1 MSKYETLMPQPAPIL
16 AASGIAKSF
25 LSHKVL
31 DDVGIELFP
40 GEVHALL
47 GENGAG
53 KSTLIKILTGAYTHD
68 AGTITLDG
76 APIHPRDTRHAQ
88 EMGIGT
94 VYQEVNLLPN
104 MSVADNLYIGRQPMK
119 WGLLDTKKMQRDA
132 RALLSRYD
140 LKIDPG
146 AQLDSFSVAVQQIV
160 AIARAV
166 DISGKVL
173 ILDEPTASL
182 DQHEVEILFEI
193 VRQLKSQGMAIVF
206 ITHFLDQVYDIADR
220 VTVLRNGRRV
230 GSRPIEGLG
239 RMDLVTMMLGEAL
252 EHEDAMRIGV
262 TRQPGELYAS
272 FKNYSLT
279 GKAAPFDLDLHRGE
293 IVGVAGLLG
302 SGRTE
307 MARLLF
313 GIDKPDT
320 GQLTVA
326 GQPATLREPRD
337 AIALAFAFA
346 PEDRKLDGIVGDL
359 TVRENIMLALQA
371 HRGWTKP
378 MSRTE
383 QAELADRYIKA
394 LDIRCTGPEQPVKF
408 LSGGN
413 QQKVVLARWLATNP
427 KLLILDEPT
436 RGIDVGAH
444 AEIIKMI
451 NRLCD
456 DGMSLFVISSELDEI
471 TAYSSRVLVL
481 RERAIAGE
489 LTGEAINTKA
499 IMEMIAS
506 EPEAR
511 PQ

>member
-1 MSKYETLMPQPAPIL
+1 MPEPVLKADHIE
-16 AASGIAKSF
+16 KSF
-25 LSHKVL
+25 LDNKVL

-40 GEVHALL
+40 GEIHALL

-68 AGTITLDG
+68 AGTITVDG
-76 APIHPRDTRHAQ
+76 TPVHPRDTKHAQ

-104 MSVADNLYIGRQPMK
+104 MSVAENLYIGRQPMK
-119 WGLLDTKKMQRDA
+119 LGFLDNRRMERAARELLASYQ
-132 RALLSRYD
+132 
-140 LKIDPG
+140 LKIDVG
-146 AQLDSFSVAVQQIV
+146 AQLDTFSVAVQQIV

-182 DQHEVEILFEI
+182 DQHEVDILFSI
-193 VRQLKSQGMAIVF
+193 LRQLKSDGMAIVF
-206 ITHFLDQVYDIADR
+206 ITHFLDQVYEIADR

-230 GSRPIEGLG
+230 GSRPIADLP

-252 EHEDAMRIGV
+252 EHDEAMRIGV
-262 TRQPGELYAS
+262 GRQPGELYAA
-272 FKNYSLT
+272 FRNYALA
-279 GKAAPFDLDLHRGE
+279 GKAAPFDLDLHKGE

-313 GIDKPDT
+313 GIDRPDS
-320 GQLTVA
+320 GELAVA
-326 GQPATLREPRD
+326 GQNATLREPRD
-337 AIALAFAFA
+337 AVALGFAFA
-346 PEDRKLDGIVGDL
+346 PEDRKVDGIVGDL
-359 TVRENIMLALQA
+359 TIRENIVLALQA
-371 HRGWTKP
+371 HRGWTRP
-378 MSRTE
+378 IGRSE
-383 QAELADRYIKA
+383 QIELAEHFVKA
-394 LDIRCTGPEQPVKF
+394 LDIRTTGIEQPVKF

-444 AEIIKMI
+444 AEIIRMI

-471 TAYSSRVLVL
+471 VAYSSRVLVL
-481 RERAIAGE
+481 RDRAIAGE
-489 LTGEAINTKA
+489 LRGEEITTGA
-499 IMEMIAS
+499 IMEMIAH
-506 EPEAR
+506 EPEAKNA
-511 PQ
+511 

>member
-1 MSKYETLMPQPAPIL
+1 MKNSQMPEPLL
-16 AASGIAKSF
+16 AAAQIDKSF
-25 LSHKVL
+25 LTHRVL
-31 DDVGIELFP
+31 DNVGIEFYP

-68 AGTITLDG
+68 SGTITLDG
-76 APIHPRDTRHAQ
+76 HPIHPRDTRHAQ
-88 EMGIGT
+88 ELGIGT

-104 MSVADNLYIGRQPMK
+104 MTVAENLYIGRQPMRM
-119 WGLLDTKKMQRDA
+119 GFVDTRKMERDA
-132 RALLSRYD
+132 RELLARYD
-140 LKIDPG
+140 LAIDVG
-146 AQLDSFSVAVQQIV
+146 AQLDTYSVAIQQIV

-182 DQHEVEILFEI
+182 DSHEVEILFSI
-193 VRQLKSQGMAIVF
+193 IRQLKSRGLAVVF
-206 ITHFLDQVYDIADR
+206 ITHFLDQVFEISDR

-230 GSRPIEGLG
+230 GSRPIAGLS

-252 EHEDAMRIGV
+252 EHEDAMRIGA

-272 FKNYSLT
+272 FRNYALA
-279 GKAAPFDLDLHRGE
+279 GKAAPFDLDLHKGE

-320 GQLTVA
+320 GELTVA
-326 GQPATLREPRD
+326 GKPARLNEPRD
-337 AIALAFAFA
+337 AIALDFAFA
-346 PEDRKLDGIVGDL
+346 PEDRKIDGIVGDL

-371 HRGWTKP
+371 HRGWMRP
-378 MSRTE
+378 MSGTE
-383 QAELADRYIKA
+383 QAELADRFIKA

-427 KLLILDEPT
+427 RLLILDEPT

-444 AEIIKMI
+444 AEIIRMI

-456 DGMSLFVISSELDEI
+456 EGMSLFVISSELEEI

-481 RERAIAGE
+481 RDRAIAGE
-489 LTGEAINTKA
+489 LTGDAINTTA

-506 EPEAR
+506 EPEAA
-511 PQ
+511 Q

>member
-1 MSKYETLMPQPAPIL
+1 MTQSIPVL
-16 AASGIAKSF
+16 AASGIEKSF
-25 LSHKVL
+25 LNHKVL
-31 DDVGIELFP
+31 DNVGIELYP

-53 KSTLIKILTGAYTHD
+53 KSTLIKILTGAYSRD
-68 AGTITLDG
+68 SGTIMLDG
-76 APIHPRDTRHAQ
+76 KPIEPRDTKNAQ

-104 MSVADNLYIGRQPMK
+104 MTVAENLYIGRQPMRF
-119 WGLLDTKKMQRDA
+119 GLVDTRRMERDA
-132 RALLSRYD
+132 RALLTKYD
-140 LKIDPG
+140 LSIDVS
-146 AQLDSFSVAVQQIV
+146 AQLDSFSVAIQQIV

-166 DISGKVL
+166 DISGRVL

-182 DQHEVEILFEI
+182 DQHEVDILFGI
-193 VRQLKSQGMAIVF
+193 VRQLKSEGMAIVF
-206 ITHFLDQVYDIADR
+206 ITHFLDQVYEISDR

-230 GSRPIEGLG
+230 GTHPIGELG
-239 RMDLVTMMLGEAL
+239 RMSLVTMMLGEAL
-252 EHEDAMRIGV
+252 EHEDAMRIGA

-272 FKNYSLT
+272 FRNYGLA
-279 GKAAPFDLDLHRGE
+279 GKAAPFDLDLHKGE

-313 GIDKPDT
+313 GIDKPDSGELSVEGRT
-320 GQLTVA
+320 TA
-326 GQPATLREPRD
+326 LREPRD
-337 AIALAFAFA
+337 AVSLGFAFA
-346 PEDRKLDGIVGDL
+346 PEDRKTDGIVGDL
-359 TVRENIMLALQA
+359 TIRENIMLALQA
-371 HRGWTKP
+371 HRGWIKP
-378 MSRTE
+378 MSRSE
-383 QAELADRYIKA
+383 QAELADRFIKA

-481 RERAIAGE
+481 RDRAIAGE
-489 LTGEAINTKA
+489 LVGDAISTAA
-499 IMEMIAS
+499 IMEMIAG
-506 EPEAR
+506 ETEAR

>member
-1 MSKYETLMPQPAPIL
+1 MPDPTPIL
-16 AASGIAKSF
+16 AASGIDKSF

-31 DDVGIELFP
+31 DNVGIELYP

-53 KSTLIKILTGAYTHD
+53 KSTLIKILTGAYTRD
-68 AGTITLDG
+68 AGTIVLDG
-76 APIHPRDTRHAQ
+76 AEVSPRDTKHAQ
-88 EMGIGT
+88 ELGIGT

-104 MSVADNLYIGRQPMK
+104 MTVADNLYIGRQPMRF
-119 WGLLDTKKMQRDA
+119 GFVDTRTMERNA
-132 RALLSRYD
+132 RELVARYD
-140 LKIDPG
+140 IDIDVG
-146 AQLDSFSVAVQQIV
+146 AQLDTYSVAIQQII

-182 DQHEVEILFEI
+182 DQHEVDILFDV
-193 VRQLKSQGMAIVF
+193 VRQLKERGMAIVF
-206 ITHFLDQVYDIADR
+206 ITHFLDQVYEIADR
-220 VTVLRNGRRV
+220 VTVLRNGKRV
-230 GSRPIEGLG
+230 GSRPIGELK
-239 RMDLVTMMLGEAL
+239 RMELVTMMLGEAL
-252 EHEDAMRIGV
+252 QHEDNMRIGV
-262 TRQPGELYAS
+262 NRTPGDLYAA
-272 FKNYSLT
+272 FRNYSLA
-279 GKAAPFDLDLHRGE
+279 GKAAPFDLDLHKGE

-320 GQLTVA
+320 GELMVA
-326 GQPATLREPRD
+326 GEKVSLREPRE
-337 AIALAFAFA
+337 AIRHGFAFA

-371 HRGWTKP
+371 HRGWLKP
-378 MSRTE
+378 MSRAE
-383 QAELADRYIKA
+383 QVELAERFVKA
-394 LDIRCTGPEQPVKF
+394 LDIRTTGIEQPVKL

-427 KLLILDEPT
+427 RLLILDEPT

-444 AEIIKMI
+444 AEIIRMI

-456 DGMSLFVISSELDEI
+456 EGMSLFVISSELDEI
-471 TAYSSRVLVL
+471 VAYSSRVLVL

-489 LTGEAINTKA
+489 LHGEDINTNA

-506 EPEAR
+506 EPEAASA
-511 PQ
+511 